1 MGSTDSAKTVL
12 IIEDDPN
19 VVELTRIYL
28 ELDGYRVLAANDG
41 VRGLE
46 LAREELPSLIILDL
60 MLPRLDGMEVCRA
73 LRAESSVPIIMLTAL
88 VEEDDRLAGLDLGA
102 DDYVTKPFS
111 PRELAARV
119 RAVLR
124 RSDRDALE
132 AGPQVFSAGSI
143 QIDLRRRSV
152 SVADSEIKLT
162 PTEFR
167 TLALLVREPGRTFSR
182 DQIIDKVFG
191 YDFDGFDRTVDA
203 HVSSLRRK
211 LDAAP
216 GGAKHIE
223 TIYGSGYRL
232 NDG

>member
-1 MGSTDSAKTVL
+1 MIRQFHPPKSAGFLQCCRSAFACRRGTALYIVAYTLEAICWQANFQVSTSSISDTSNMTKIL
-12 IIEDDPN
+12 LIEDSQ
-19 VVELTRIYL
+19 L
-28 ELDGYRVLAANDG
+28 GRVIA
-41 VRGLE
+41 
-46 LAREELPSLIILDL
+46 
-60 MLPRLDGMEVCRA
+60 
-73 LRAESSVPIIMLTAL
+73 
-88 VEEDDRLAGLDLGA
+88 
-102 DDYVTKPFS
+102 
-111 PRELAARV
+111 
-119 RAVLR
+119 
-124 RSDRDALE
+124 RDALE

-223 TIYGSGYRL
+223 TIYGSGYRF